1 MNNLLVVYVS
11 HNRGGKNKW
20 VTFNGQDK
28 RPKPSTTVPVHISL
42 FVFHRD
48 FQKFQ
53 VSTNPL
59 SSRDRNPSKKRRSN
73 GRWETNNTS
82 VHSVSHKPHQLM
94 LQGMRCLWED
104 SPWQRSHF
112 SLQILQLQCLQ
123 LHLLCFQTPLPC
135 PCKSLPKPISSL
147 FQLKLLSPEN

>member
-1 MNNLLVVYVS
+1 MFRIIEAGKINGLLLMAKTRGQNL
-11 HNRGGKNKW
+11 
-20 VTFNGQDK
+20 
-28 RPKPSTTVPVHISL
+28 VPLYQSIFPCSFSIEIS
-42 FVFHRD
+42 
-48 FQKFQ
+48 KFQ

-59 SSRDRNPSKKRRSN
+59 STRDINPSKKRRSN

-82 VHSVSHKPHQLM
+82 VHSVSHKPHRLM

-123 LHLLCFQTPLPC
+123 LRLLCFQTPLPC

-147 FQLKLLSPEN
+147 FPLKLLSPEN